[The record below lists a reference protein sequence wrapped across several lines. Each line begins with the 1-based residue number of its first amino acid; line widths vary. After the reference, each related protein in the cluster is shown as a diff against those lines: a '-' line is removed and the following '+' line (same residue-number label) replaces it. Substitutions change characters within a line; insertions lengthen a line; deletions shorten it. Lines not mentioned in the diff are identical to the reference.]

1 METEIY
7 DPTLLL
13 RADIAQI
20 ALKELFEYF
29 KGRKWRDLSSRSY
42 SGPGAKY
49 LSWNIKVYQNDPSG
63 KSGPCPIS
71 PKYDILWECYA
82 EKREGFFWQCCEDGL
97 LFIGDTKDKD
107 HALDCIWDGAD
118 YILRQDGRSGGWL
131 VLTNLNDT
139 HASIDVVSCETE
151 PNWIASH
158 VVDVFKSD
166 YNDVNQIKDS
176 IDTAYA
182 HIAWLKKLRVFC
194 ESLDTFN
201 ATEEWNHQCNFRRNL
216 IEEDWIASDFSDF
229 DGDELQGFL
238 DHPDVPESVKEQIR
252 AYIK

>member
-20 ALKELFEYF
+20 ALRELFEYF
-29 KGRKWRDLSSRSY
+29 KGRKWRYLSDRSY
-42 SGPGAKY
+42 SGPGAQY

-71 PKYDILWECYA
+71 PEYDILWECYA

-97 LFIGDTKDKD
+97 QFVGDTKDKI
-107 HALDCIWDGAD
+107 HVLDWIWTDRIPELDETD

-166 YNDVNQIKDS
+166 YNDVNQI
-176 IDTAYA
+176 
-182 HIAWLKKLRVFC
+182 IAWLKKLRVFC
-194 ESLDTFN
+194 ESLDTFD
-201 ATEEWNHQCNFRRNL
+201 ATEEWNHQCNFRRNET
-216 IEEDWIASDFSDF
+216 EEDWIAGDFSDF
-229 DGDELQGFL
+229 NGDELREFL
-238 DHPDVPESVKEQIR
+238 DNPDVPESVKKQIK
-252 AYIK
+252 AYIE